1 MEARMQPTTENRDIA
16 VQFLNLVIAGKIDE
30 AYRNYVSMDGKHH
43 NAFFAAGFAALSQAM
58 KENHV
63 QFPDKRL
70 TVKHVLSDGD
80 LVAVHSRIIPRDGD
94 PGLIAVHLFRF
105 DGGRIAEMWDCGQ
118 AIPAESPNR
127 DGAF

>member
-1 MEARMQPTTENRDIA
+1 MQPTLSNRESA
-16 VQFLNLVIAGKIDE
+16 VQFLDLVIEGKIDE
-30 AYRNYVSMDGKHH
+30 AYRRFVNMDGKHH
-43 NAFFAAGFAALSQAM
+43 NVFFAAGFATLHEAM

-63 QFPDKRL
+63 QFPDKRM
-70 TVKHVLSDGD
+70 TVKNVLSDGD
-80 LVAVHSRIIPRDGD
+80 LVAVHSRIIPRGGD

-127 DGAF
+127 AGAF

>member
-1 MEARMQPTTENRDIA
+1 M
-16 VQFLNLVIAGKIDE
+16 
-30 AYRNYVSMDGKHH
+30 
-43 NAFFAAGFAALSQAM
+43 
-58 KENHV
+58 ENHA
-63 QFPDKRL
+63 QFPDKRM
-70 TVKHVLSDGD
+70 TVKNVLSDGD
-80 LVAVHSRIIPRDGD
+80 RVAVHSHIVPRDGD